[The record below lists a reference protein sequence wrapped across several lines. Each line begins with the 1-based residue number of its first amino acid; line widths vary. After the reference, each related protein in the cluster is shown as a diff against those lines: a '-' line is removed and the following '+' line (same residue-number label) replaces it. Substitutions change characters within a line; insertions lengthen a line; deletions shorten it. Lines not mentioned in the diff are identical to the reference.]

1 MLTLTLFTTSY
12 CHLCE
17 QAIELITEI
26 KLDKPLVLVD
36 IANDDNLLIQYGERI
51 PVLQRSDNCS
61 ELNWPFTRNALI
73 AFMKL

>member
-1 MLTLTLFTTSY
+1 MLTLTLFTTSH

-17 QAIELITEI
+17 QAIKLITEI
-26 KLDKPLVLVD
+26 NLAKSLVLVE
-36 IANDDNLLIQYGERI
+36 IANDDNLLIQYGKRI

-73 AFMKL
+73 AFMNP